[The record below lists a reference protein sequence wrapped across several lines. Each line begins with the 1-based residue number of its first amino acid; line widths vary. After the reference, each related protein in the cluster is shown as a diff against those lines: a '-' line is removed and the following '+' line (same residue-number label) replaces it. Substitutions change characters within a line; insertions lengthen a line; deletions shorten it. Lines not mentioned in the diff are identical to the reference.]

1 LTELKARLK
10 EVSARIPLPEPATA
24 VVWDHCIALANRT
37 IVEGY
42 AHAKK
47 CSNEGRALMQLDY
60 QQFLTKLDQ
69 IVQLK

>member
-1 LTELKARLK
+1 M
-10 EVSARIPLPEPATA
+10 
-24 VVWDHCIALANRT
+24 LANRT
-37 IVEGY
+37 VVEGY

-69 IVQLK
+69 IVVLKWVFVFDYSQVFFCH